1 MVSNRP
7 SPLAWRRRLF
17 LLMGGPMRL
26 GVLVAMALGL
36 SAYDVQAQPQFQV
49 YASVVDGTGIA
60 PAVLQPTD
68 INVMED
74 GLEAKVVK
82 IETVS
87 FTVKLQLLLD
97 NGIGLGSDNIQHLRN
112 GVRTL
117 LDALPDGMEVTIVA
131 TAPQPRFLVRATTDR
146 QLVTKGLA
154 LLSPDGSTGRFVE
167 SLNEATQ
174 RIDKDNTDS
183 ASIIIALATTAGD
196 RFVRDSDVEQLVK
209 RLQLRPTTVHVVLL
223 SAPAGRTVTGGAN
236 QTDIGIRVA
245 ELTGG
250 RYEAIAAPT
259 RIATLLPEL
268 GALVIK
274 AHETASRQFRITAQR
289 PAGRSGELGN
299 VSMGARGGLGV
310 VSLSFDGRVRN

>member
-1 MVSNRP
+1 
-7 SPLAWRRRLF
+7 
-17 LLMGGPMRL
+17 MRIC
-26 GVLVAMALGL
+26 VLVAMVLAL
-36 SAYDVQAQPQFQV
+36 SAHDVRAQPQFQV
-49 YASVVDGTGIA
+49 YASVVDGTGAA
-60 PAVLQPTD
+60 PATLQPAD
-68 INVMED
+68 INLTED
-74 GLEAKVVK
+74 GLEAKVVN

-87 FTVKLQLLLD
+87 FPVKLQLLLD
-97 NGIGLGSDNIQHLRN
+97 NGIGLGSDNISHLRT
-112 GVRTL
+112 GVRAL
-117 LDALPDGMEVTIVA
+117 LDALPDGLEVTIVA

-174 RIDKDNTDS
+174 RIDRDKTES

-196 RFVRDSDVEQLVK
+196 RFVRDSDVEQLMK

-245 ELTGG
+245 EISGG
-250 RYEAIAAPT
+250 RYEAIAAPN

-268 GALVIK
+268 GALVTR
-274 AHETASRQFRITAQR
+274 AHESQTRQFKITAQR
-289 PAGRSGELGN
+289 PAGRSGQIGN

-310 VSLSFDGRVRN
+310 VSLSFDGRIRN